1 MINIDNLIREEL
13 GIEDKSNTKLCV
25 DAEFNKINKIK
36 VNNIV
41 NNFIAPIP
49 NSHNIEDEKF
59 ISENG
64 YCHLGKLFS
73 DDEVNELLNLIKNEP
88 GYNYHIAANS
98 YNREAKVFTE
108 DLDWNVLS
116 YEPSV
121 FLRSKTLLDKITKP
135 EILSLV
141 QSYLG
146 CFPTMYSVNCV
157 WSKFTNQEFKTQL
170 VHRDYD
176 DFKFVSFFVF
186 LTDIDDNNGP
196 HMYYP
201 KTQNGE
207 DQSEEPIIVKG
218 EKGTAFLADVY
229 GLHNGVPL
237 KSGNRCLL
245 WCRFGLMLNN
255 MHYKDQCNLFATD
268 SENIFDKIEDNE
280 YNRYLL
286 RGFLKD

>member
-1 MINIDNLIREEL
+1 MINIDDFIRKEL

-25 DAEFNKINKIK
+25 DAEFNKKSKIK
-36 VNNIV
+36 VNEIV
-41 NNFIAPIP
+41 NNFIPQIP
-49 NSHNIEDEKF
+49 NSHNLDDEKF
-59 ISENG
+59 LSENG
-64 YCHLGKLFS
+64 YCKLGKLFS
-73 DDEVNELLNLIKNEP
+73 EEEIEELLNLIKDEP

-98 YNREAKVFTE
+98 YNRETKVFTD

-121 FLRSKTLLDKITKP
+121 LLRSKVLLNKITKP
-135 EILSLV
+135 EILSLI

-157 WSKFTNQEFKTQL
+157 WSKFTEEEFKTQL

-176 DFKFVSFFVF
+176 DFKFISFFVF
-186 LTDIDDNNGP
+186 LSDIDDENGP

-207 DQSEEPIIVKG
+207 QQFDEPIIVKG

-237 KSGNRCLL
+237 KKGKRCLL

-255 MHYKDQCNLFATD
+255 MHFKDQSNLFAT
-268 SENIFDKIEDNE
+268 EFKNIFDKIEDNE
-280 YNRYLL
+280 HNRYLL